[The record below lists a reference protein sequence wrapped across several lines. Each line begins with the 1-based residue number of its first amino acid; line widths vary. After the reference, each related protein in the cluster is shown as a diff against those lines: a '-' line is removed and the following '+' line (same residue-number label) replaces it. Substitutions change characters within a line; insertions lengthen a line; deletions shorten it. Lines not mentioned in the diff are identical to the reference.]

1 MIEAYRRARALLD
14 RSHWF
19 LLWVLGA
26 TAYFDGF
33 DRGIVELALPQIRD
47 TFDLSQADASLWLV
61 SLYVGAVPALAIT
74 RRADRVGR
82 RVLLLWC
89 VVGYTVATGLTAA
102 APTIETFAACQFVAR
117 LFINAESV
125 IVWTMAAEEVPAGA
139 RGFAFGFL
147 AMAEALGTGA
157 AAILYGGAF
166 APADISWRWMYVVGL
181 PPLVFVWFM
190 RRRLPESKRFVAARD
205 EGRLAARWR
214 AILEPSHRRWLVLVV
229 VTAFLV
235 ELTTVG
241 GVFAVDFLQTDRGLS
256 TTAANF
262 MLVFAGLPAIPAM
275 VIAGSL
281 SDRYGRRWVGCGFAV
296 LGFVGGM
303 GFLWL
308 PGGAPVLLPCMSL
321 SLIGSLG
328 AWPTLGAFAQ
338 ELFPTALRSQAGA
351 WARLARVGGQAAS
364 LGLGAVLLHLTGSL
378 SPTVTIL
385 GLGPLIAVG
394 MFALWFPDT
403 HGRELEEIAGEAPF
417 IAPVVGGGA

>member
-1 MIEAYRRARALLD
+1 MIDAWRRARSLLD

-61 SLYVGAVPALAIT
+61 SLYLGAIPALALT

-82 RVLLLWC
+82 RSLLLWC
-89 VVGYTVATGLTAA
+89 VVGYTVATGMTAA
-102 APTIETFAACQFVAR
+102 APSIATFAACQFVAR

-125 IVWTMAAEEVPAGA
+125 IVWTMAAEEMPAGA

-157 AAILYGGAF
+157 GAILYGGVF
-166 APADISWRWMYVVGL
+166 DPAGISWRWMYVVGL
-181 PPLVFVWFM
+181 PGLVFVFFM
-190 RRRLPESKRFVAARD
+190 RRRLPESRRFVAARD

-214 AILEPSHRRWLVLVV
+214 EILEPPYRRWLVLVV
-229 VTAFLV
+229 MTAFLV

-241 GVFAVDFLQTDRGLS
+241 GVFVIDFLQTDRDIS
-256 TTAANF
+256 VTASNF

-281 SDRYGRRWVGCGFAV
+281 SDRYGRRWVGCGFAI
-296 LGFVGGM
+296 LGLIGGM

-308 PGGAPVLLPCMSL
+308 PGGIAVLLPFMSL
-321 SLIGSLG
+321 TLIGSLG

-338 ELFPTALRSQAGA
+338 ELFPTALRGQAGS
-351 WARLARVGGQAAS
+351 WARMARVGGQAAS
-364 LGLGAVLLHLTGSL
+364 LGLGAVLLNVTDSL
-378 SPTVTIL
+378 PSTVTIL
-385 GLGPLIAVG
+385 GVGPVLAVVI
-394 MFALWFPDT
+394 FAVWFPDT

-417 IAPVVGGGA
+417 IAPVVGGG

>member
-1 MIEAYRRARALLD
+1 MIDAWRTARGLLE

-26 TAYFDGF
+26 TAFFDGF

-61 SLYVGAVPALAIT
+61 SLYVGAIPALALT

-82 RVLLLWC
+82 RSLLLWC

-102 APTIETFAACQFVAR
+102 APSIAAFAACQFVAR

-147 AMAEALGTGA
+147 AMAEALGTGL
-157 AAILYGGAF
+157 AAILYGGGF
-166 APADISWRWMYVVGL
+166 APAGISWRWMYVVGL
-181 PPLVFVWFM
+181 PPLAFVFFM
-190 RRRLPESKRFVAARD
+190 RRRLPESRRFVAARD

-214 AILEPSHRRWLVLVV
+214 DILEPPHRRWLVLVV
-229 VTAFLV
+229 ITAFLV

-241 GVFAVDFLQTDRGLS
+241 GVFAIDFLQTDRGLS
-256 TTAANF
+256 ATASNF

-281 SDRYGRRWVGCGFAV
+281 SDRYGRRWVGCGFAL
-296 LGFVGGM
+296 LGLVGGM

-308 PGGAPVLLPCMSL
+308 PGGLPVLLPFMSL
-321 SLIGSLG
+321 TLIGSLG

-338 ELFPTALRSQAGA
+338 ELFPTALRGQAGA
-351 WARLARVGGQAAS
+351 WARLARVAGQGGS
-364 LGLGAVLLHLTGSL
+364 LLLGAVLLNVTGSL

-385 GLGPLIAVG
+385 GVGPVLAVAI
-394 MFALWFPDT
+394 FAIWFPDT

-417 IAPVVGGGA
+417 VAPVVGGG